1 MLVKTTLAATAIA
14 LSLAA
19 QAGAQTP
26 APASPATQAT
36 PATPSTPATSAPA
49 AAASTVTSPNLAAAG
64 DIAATIKASPKFTIL
79 AKALD
84 AANLTPVLKQQPGL
98 TLFAP
103 TDDAF
108 NALPPATLQALME
121 TKNGPILQK
130 ILTYHLVNARL
141 DQSKVKGAKGPVNSV
156 EGAPLQIDGS
166 ADPAKVDNAAVVQTV
181 LVANNGVIHVVDK
194 VLLPPGVD
202 VPAAP

>member
-1 MLVKTTLAATAIA
+1 MPVKTTLAASAIA
-14 LSLAA
+14 LLLAS
-19 QAGAQTP
+19 QASAQTP
-26 APASPATQAT
+26 AAPPASPSSAAA
-36 PATPSTPATSAPA
+36 PAPSAPV
-49 AAASTVTSPNLAAAG
+49 ASSPNLVAAG
-64 DIAATIKASPKFTIL
+64 DIDATIKGSPKFTIL

-121 TKNGPILQK
+121 TKNGPVLQK

-166 ADPAKVDNAAVVQTV
+166 ADPAKVNNADVLQTV
-181 LVANNGVIHVVDK
+181 LVSNNGVIHVVDK

-202 VPAAP
+202 VPTAP